1 MKPSGHQ
8 FTSTFAR
15 AVTVAALG
23 AAIAFAPS
31 AALAVD
37 KASKPSR
44 EDRVE
49 MRIKSMHSQLKI
61 TPAQEPQWAKVME
74 VMRDNA
80 KSMDKLTKARYGSGK
95 PMTAVD
101 DLKSYGEIT
110 DAHADAIKRL
120 VPAFATLYAD
130 MSDGQK
136 KTADTVF
143 RYGERKK
150 PKAK

>member
-1 MKPSGHQ
+1 MKPSGAQ

-23 AAIAFAPS
+23 AALAFAPS
-31 AALAVD
+31 LALAVE

-61 TPAQEPQWAKVME
+61 TQAQEPQWAKVME

-80 KSMDKLTKARYGSGK
+80 KSMDKMTKARYASGK
-95 PMTAVD
+95 SMTAVD

-120 VPAFATLYAD
+120 VPVFATLYAD
-130 MSDGQK
+130 MSDAQK
-136 KTADTVF
+136 KTADAVF
-143 RYGERKK
+143 RYGDRKK